1 MFKEFKLPKNSFIG
15 GWFIPKKICD
25 NLIKY
30 FNTNIDY
37 TTEGTVIDHGKRIVK
52 KDVKESKDFLVNADI
67 NNDPEILEYQNNLQK
82 ILMLYQ
88 EKYPQLYGYSNFYL
102 DNYNIQKYPK
112 NGGFKKWHCERGSMT
127 STHRVLTFMTYLNN
141 LKNGGTEFLHQK
153 LKIPS
158 IKGLTLIWPVDW
170 THTHRGII
178 LNKEK
183 IITTGWYVFK

>member
-1 MFKEFKLPKNSFIG
+1 MFKEFKLPKNSFMG
-15 GWFIPKKICD
+15 AWFIPKKICD

-37 TTEGTVIDHGKRIVK
+37 TTEGTVIHENKRVVK
-52 KDVKESKDFLVNADI
+52 KDVKESRDFLINADI
-67 NNDPEILEYQNNLQK
+67 NNNPEILEYQNNLQK
-82 ILMLYQ
+82 ILMLYL
-88 EKYPQLYGYSNFYL
+88 EKYPQLQGYNYFSL

-112 NGGFKKWHCERGSMT
+112 NGGFKKWHCERSSAGSAN
-127 STHRVLTFMTYLNN
+127 RVLTFMTYLNN
-141 LKNGGTEFLHQK
+141 IKNGGTEFLYQK

-170 THTHRGII
+170 THTHKGII
-178 LNKEK
+178 SNKEK